1 LSNGNFQ
8 EILDDSSAD
17 PAKVKRIVLCSGKLY
32 FDLLEDRDRQKGAD
46 TALIRIEQLY
56 PLNTDKLEAVM
67 KRYKKSQ
74 LLVWAQ
80 EESQNMGAWSFID
93 PRLRALGLEPHYVG
107 RDASASPATGLKKIH
122 EREQKELVEK
132 ALRGAGTHLVGARAR
147 GSQAEAS
154 ANSKEKVSARA

>member
-1 LSNGNFQ
+1 
-8 EILDDSSAD
+8 
-17 PAKVKRIVLCSGKLY
+17 
-32 FDLLEDRDRQKGAD
+32 
-46 TALIRIEQLY
+46 
-56 PLNTDKLEAVM
+56 VM

-147 GSQAEAS
+147 VSQAEAS